1 VVLSIGK
8 VGAGNG
14 DPSYYLDTVATG
26 REDYYTGSGEAPGTW
41 AGRGSAARG
50 LSGRV
55 ADGDFLRVLDPGG
68 AESKRSVLAYD
79 LTFSAP
85 KSVSV
90 LFGIGDMQMSRAVRD
105 AHDAA
110 VLDALGYMEREA
122 CWTRRGRNGVRILR
136 GDGLTAA
143 LFRHRSSRAGD
154 PQLHT
159 HAVIANRIAAE
170 GRETALDGRA
180 LFAHAKTASY
190 LYQASLRRELTDR
203 LGLQWAPVDQGIAEV
218 VGIDAEVREH
228 FSRRRAEIVEQMR
241 QCGGRTARSAQIA
254 TLETRRTKDYHVPI
268 TRLCDDW
275 RARAAEL
282 GLGLSELAN
291 LVDRDP
297 GRDRLDP
304 ATVSDHLASPGGLTA
319 RASAFDRRDTI
330 RAWAEAHRS
339 GARAVEVERLAD
351 QWLERADVIRL
362 ETGRSRTVVGGARY
376 STEDLLRIESH
387 LLASAS
393 TRRDAATATVP
404 VVTVDAH
411 LQAAR
416 HLSDEQKDL
425 VRRVTT
431 SGAGVEVIRAAA
443 GTGKTRALAE
453 ARSLWEATGI
463 RTCGCALAARAAL
476 ELEQTAGIDSSTV
489 ARTLSDL
496 DRGYELKRGSVLVV
510 DEAGMVSTRV
520 LAKLADHAEAT
531 DSKLLL
537 VGDDRQLPEIEA
549 GGGFRALADRLGSIE
564 LREIQRQRHAWD
576 QLALGDLRAGR
587 IDAWAANYREH
598 GRLIAHRDAPTLREL
613 LVDDWW
619 AAARDGHCDAVMIA
633 HRRSDVRDLNAAGR
647 ARMRRDGMLGDI
659 DLEAGDTAFAVGD
672 RVVARRNDHRAGILN
687 GSRGEIT
694 ELDPKART
702 AKLRTIAGDELE
714 IGPAYLDDGHL
725 EHAYAI
731 TGHAA
736 QGATVDRA
744 FVLGGDDLYREWG
757 YTAMTRHR
765 EAATFYIVSPGS
777 VARAL
782 PGLEKEPDE
791 LLQDVRGALT
801 HSRRNAAALAI
812 AEDADR
818 GREVRERLDRWE
830 RERSATKFWQR
841 TRRADLDDLIARQRE
856 VLERWVAVPRPESPS
871 VPHALTDDRQAIAA
885 TILDPPPATEQR
897 IGPRPSAIG
906 DREKWMRAAARLA
919 RSAQHAL
926 ELEPTGPER
935 TMDHDTG
942 LEL

>member
-8 VGAGNG
+8 VGSGKG

-26 REDYYTGSGEAPGTW
+26 REDYYTGVGEAPGRW
-41 AGRGSAARG
+41 AGRGAAARG

-55 ADGDFLRVLDPGG
+55 EDDDFLHVLDPDG
-68 AESKRSVLAYD
+68 AAGNRSVLAYD

-90 LFGIGDMQMSRAVRD
+90 LYGVGADKVSRAVRN

-110 VLDALGYMEREA
+110 VLDALGYLEREA
-122 CWTRRGRNGVRILR
+122 CWTRRGRNGVRVLR

-159 HAVIANRIAAE
+159 HAVIANQTAAE
-170 GRETALDGRA
+170 RRSTALDGRA

-190 LYQASLRRELTDR
+190 LYQASLRRELTER
-203 LGLQWAPVDQGIAEV
+203 LGLRWTPVDQGIAEV
-218 VGIDAEVREH
+218 VGIDAGVREH

-241 QCGGRTARSAQIA
+241 ERGGRSAHSAQIA
-254 TLETRRTKDYHVPI
+254 TLETRRTKDYNVSI
-268 TRLCDDW
+268 TRLRDEW
-275 RARAAEL
+275 RARASEL
-282 GLGLSELAN
+282 GLDLQEIAD
-291 LVDRDP
+291 VIDRPAD
-297 GRDRLDP
+297 RHRLDGP
-304 ATVSDHLASPGGLTA
+304 GVSEHLASPAGLTA
-319 RASAFDRRDTI
+319 RSSAFDRRDTI
-330 RAWAEAHRS
+330 RAWAEAHRD
-339 GARAVEVERLAD
+339 GARTVEVERLAD

-362 ETGRSRTVVGGARY
+362 DSGRSRMTVGGARY
-376 STEDLLRIESH
+376 STEDLLRTETR
-387 LLASAS
+387 LLSGAAK
-393 TRRDAATATVP
+393 RRAAATATIQVE
-404 VVTVDAH
+404 TVEAH
-411 LQAAR
+411 LRGAR
-416 HLSDEQKDL
+416 HLSEEQKEL

-453 ARSLWEATGI
+453 ARTLWEAAGT
-463 RTCGCALAARAAL
+463 RTYGCALAARAAL

-496 DRGYELKRGSVLVV
+496 DHGYSLKRGSVLVV
-510 DEAGMVSTRV
+510 DEAGMVPTRV
-520 LAKLADHAEAT
+520 LARLADHAEAT

-549 GGGFRALADRLGSIE
+549 GGGFCALADRLGSVE
-564 LREIQRQRHAWD
+564 LREIKRQRHPWD
-576 QLALGDLRAGR
+576 QSALSDLRAGR
-587 IDAWAANYREH
+587 VDVWAAQYRDH
-598 GRLIAHRDAPTLREL
+598 GRLVAHRDAFTLREL

-619 AAARDGHCDAVMIA
+619 AAARDGGCDAVMIA

-647 ARMRRDGMLGDI
+647 ARMRRDGMLGDVE
-659 DLEAGDTAFAVGD
+659 LEAGDRAFAVGD
-672 RVVARRNDHRAGILN
+672 RVVARRNDHRAGIVN
-687 GSRGEIT
+687 GARGQIT
-694 ELDPKART
+694 DLDPKART
-702 AKLRTIAGDELE
+702 AKLRTVDGAELE
-714 IGPAYLDDGHL
+714 LGAGYLDDGHL
-725 EHAYAI
+725 DHAYAI

-765 EAATFYIVSPGS
+765 DAATFYIVSPGS

-782 PGLEKEPDE
+782 PGLELEPD
-791 LLQDVRGALT
+791 LLLEDIRASLS
-801 HSRRNAAALAI
+801 HSRRKAAALAI
-812 AEDADR
+812 ADDANRERQVR
-818 GREVRERLDRWE
+818 GRMDRLE

-841 TRRADLDDLIARQRE
+841 ARRADLDHLIAGHHEALHRR
-856 VLERWVAVPRPESPS
+856 VTAPRADPDP
-871 VPHALTDDRQAIAA
+871 V
-885 TILDPPPATEQR
+885 PPPLAPNPLARAAMVVDPTPAIERR

-906 DREKWMRAAARLA
+906 DREKWMRAVAHLVL
-919 RSAQHAL
+919 SGSH
-926 ELEPTGPER
+926 ELGPTEPER
-935 TMDHDTG
+935 TMDRDTG